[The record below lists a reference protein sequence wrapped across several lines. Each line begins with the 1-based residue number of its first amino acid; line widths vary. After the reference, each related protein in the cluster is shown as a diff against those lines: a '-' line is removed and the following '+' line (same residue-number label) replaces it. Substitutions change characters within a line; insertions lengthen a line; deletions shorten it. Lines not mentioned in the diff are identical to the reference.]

1 MNPIRQAGCIRNPF
15 RLAPLRH
22 RRRRRRRSPHVGL
35 GGGFGDLLGDLLGDL
50 EHAEEDGDAPRLM
63 REVIM
68 MREAINDPDGQ
79 SRGGRRCSPPARC
92 APSRQWRR
100 NQATIRGL
108 IRAHQSSSEMRKE
121 AIRAQQSSV
130 ARLHDERLRVRGGG
144 ELQQKVEARWLRFSV
159 AVRKDS
165 HHERHCAELHDD
177 RFVTRDH
184 RHVPECACGMGLCAA
199 TPKHHHQRR

>member
-1 MNPIRQAGCIRNPF
+1 MTLMGNQ
-15 RLAPLRH
+15 
-22 RRRRRRRSPHVGL
+22 
-35 GGGFGDLLGDLLGDL
+35 
-50 EHAEEDGDAPRLM
+50 EEDGDAPRLLDA
-63 REVIM
+63 RLRVSGG
-68 MREAINDPDGQ
+68 AIK
-79 SRGGRRCSPPARC
+79 R
-92 APSRQWRR
+92 PSEGSS
-100 NQATIRGL
+100 GL

>member
-1 MNPIRQAGCIRNPF
+1 
-15 RLAPLRH
+15 
-22 RRRRRRRSPHVGL
+22 
-35 GGGFGDLLGDLLGDL
+35 
-50 EHAEEDGDAPRLM
+50 
-63 REVIM
+63 
-68 MREAINDPDGQ
+68 
-79 SRGGRRCSPPARC
+79 
-92 APSRQWRR
+92 
-100 NQATIRGL
+100 
-108 IRAHQSSSEMRKE
+108 MRKE

>member
-1 MNPIRQAGCIRNPF
+1 MTLMGNQ
-15 RLAPLRH
+15 
-22 RRRRRRRSPHVGL
+22 
-35 GGGFGDLLGDLLGDL
+35 
-50 EHAEEDGDAPRLM
+50 EEDGDAPACSTRAFAS
-63 REVIM
+63 V
-68 MREAINDPDGQ
+68 EAQ
-79 SRGGRRCSPPARC
+79 SSDHQRAHQS
-92 APSRQWRR
+92 SSEL
-100 NQATIRGL
+100 IRAHQGSSGL

-130 ARLHDERLRVRGGG
+130 ARLHDERLRVSGGG

-177 RFVTRDH
+177 RLVTRDH
-184 RHVPECACGMGLCAA
+184 RHMPECACGMGLCAA

>member
-1 MNPIRQAGCIRNPF
+1 MTLMGNQ
-15 RLAPLRH
+15 
-22 RRRRRRRSPHVGL
+22 
-35 GGGFGDLLGDLLGDL
+35 
-50 EHAEEDGDAPRLM
+50 EEDGDAPRLLDA
-63 REVIM
+63 RLRVSGG
-68 MREAINDPDGQ
+68 AIK
-79 SRGGRRCSPPARC
+79 R
-92 APSRQWRR
+92 PSE
-100 NQATIRGL
+100 G
-108 IRAHQSSSEMRKE
+108 SSGP
-121 AIRAQQSSV
+121 IRAQQSSV